1 MSIQKNRMSKLTL
14 LHQLSRTR
22 RNGLEVST
30 MESLLNAIPHAAII
44 VNGTNQKILCA
55 NTRASE
61 VTAYTRS
68 ELIDLPFQNI
78 FLSSDDGVTHSFFE
92 DNPSGEM
99 QSSVGCDLLHHNG
112 SRVAMLL
119 AISRVA
125 GIDNLYLVSL
135 NSQEDLHRS
144 TLSIK
149 RQQTAWSELINIL
162 TACAQSD
169 QNTGLL
175 NILSASAALC
185 GADVL
190 CIYQAVGETPVMR
203 QLAVL
208 DPDAILPHEVF
219 PQDLGRL
226 KHSTLWLNG
235 KRSTTD
241 LHQQARA
248 ANLNF
253 MATAPIGGVNTMMG
267 LFTVAGRTNPPDSIK
282 DIVQFL
288 ADLVYFHIQSRIL
301 QSTFQDDIAT
311 LQLSQLASETVFDTI
326 EDGLTFLTPDLDITR
341 MNTAA
346 EIALGYRS
354 EEVYGQSIKNVLI
367 CNENL
372 ETSFRFAQED
382 LRPSSIAGVRIYR
395 RNGDLFLAN
404 LRVLPIATAT
414 GLHSIL
420 IILHDLSEQEEYKTR
435 NQQLEQRATLADIT
449 ASFAHEV
456 RNPINNISTGLQ
468 LLALNLPEEDPNQ
481 ENISRLQN
489 DCERLADL
497 VKSGLSFVRPVE
509 YKLEPVD
516 LGRVISNLMD
526 RWRNRLNR
534 TQVKYNPQIEPN
546 VPTVEGDLRA
556 LEQVFTNLIDNA
568 IQAME
573 SGGGILTINLRHVP
587 DAAGRSHVEINILD
601 TGPGIPHE
609 AKEHIFEPFYTTKR
623 NGTGLGLAIVK
634 RIVTAHKGSIHV
646 SSIPGGTMFQVR
658 IPCN

>member
-1 MSIQKNRMSKLTL
+1 MSKLTFL
-14 LHQLSRTR
+14 NQLSRTR

-30 MESLLNAIPHAAII
+30 MESLLNAIPNAAII
-44 VNGTNQKILCA
+44 VNGINQKILCA
-55 NTRASE
+55 NTKASE

-78 FLSSDDGVTHSFFE
+78 FLFSDDGVTRSFFE
-92 DNPSGEM
+92 DNASSEI
-99 QSSVGCDLLHHNG
+99 QSSVECDLLHHNG
-112 SRVAMLL
+112 GRLAMLL
-119 AISRVA
+119 TISRMA
-125 GIDNLYLVSL
+125 GRDNLYLVSL
-135 NSQEDLHRS
+135 NSQEVLRRS

-149 RQQTAWSELINIL
+149 RQQTVWSELINIL

-169 QNTGLL
+169 QHEGILH
-175 NILSASAALC
+175 ILSASASLC
-185 GADVL
+185 GADAL

-208 DPDAILPHEVF
+208 DPETVLPHEIL

-226 KHSTLWLNG
+226 RQAVLWLNG
-235 KRSTTD
+235 KRPTTD

-248 ANLNF
+248 ANLYF
-253 MATAPIGGVNTMMG
+253 LATAPIGQANTMMG
-267 LFTVAGRTNPPDSIK
+267 LFAVAGKTNPPDSIK

-288 ADLVYFHIQSRIL
+288 ANLIYFHIQSHIL
-301 QSTFQDDIAT
+301 KSTLQNDVAA

-346 EIALGYRS
+346 EVALGYRS
-354 EEVYGQSIKNVLI
+354 EEVNGQSIKNVLI

-372 ETSFRFAQED
+372 EASFRFAQED
-382 LRPSSIAGVRIYR
+382 LRPSSISGVRIYR

-435 NQQLEQRATLADIT
+435 NQHLEQRATLADIT

-468 LLALNLPEEDPNQ
+468 LLALNLPEDDPNQ

-516 LGRVISNLMD
+516 LSKVISNLMD

-546 VPTVEGDLRA
+546 VPAVEGDLRA

-573 SGGGILTINLRHVP
+573 LGGGILTINLRHVP
-587 DAAGRSHVEINILD
+587 DVAGRSHVEVNILD
-601 TGPGIPHE
+601 TGPGIPPE

-623 NGTGLGLAIVK
+623 SGTGLGLAIVK
-634 RIVTAHKGSIHV
+634 RIITAHKGSIHV
-646 SSIPGGTMFQVR
+646 SSIPGGTMFQVH